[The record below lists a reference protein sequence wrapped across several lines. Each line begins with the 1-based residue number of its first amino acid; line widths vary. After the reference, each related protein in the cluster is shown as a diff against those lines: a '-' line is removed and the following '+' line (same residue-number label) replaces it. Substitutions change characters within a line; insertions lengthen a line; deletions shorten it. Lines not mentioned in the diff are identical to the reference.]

1 MPSILLNGPSGR
13 LEGHYT
19 QYKAPIT
26 HSFNFACPP
35 GHGGNMNNPLS
46 LNYKFFS
53 DLGFSTLDLT
63 LGV

>member
-19 QYKAPIT
+19 HNTKPESPALIL
-26 HSFNFACPP
+26 HAHP

-46 LNYKFFS
+46 LNYINYS
-53 DLGFSTLDLT
+53 QI
-63 LGV
+63 